1 MNNSILTSVKEVI
14 GIDGSNTDFDHDLV
28 IAINAVLFIL
38 YQEGLTDENYKIT
51 GYDKTWSDILLNGMT
66 PDALSSIIQWT
77 GLKTKMLFD
86 PPTSSILA
94 DAIKNNIAELE
105 WRAFITNN
113 YVGEIGSL
121 YDLTD

>member
-1 MNNSILTSVKEVI
+1 MNNSILTTVKEVI
-14 GIDGSNTDFDHDLV
+14 GIDSSNRDFDNDLV

-51 GYDKTWSDILLNGMT
+51 GYDKTWADILLNGIT
-66 PDALSSIIQWT
+66 PEALSSIIEWT

-113 YVGEIGSL
+113 YVGEIGSI
-121 YDLTD
+121 YSDIE

>member
-1 MNNSILTSVKEVI
+1 MNNSILTTVKEVI
-14 GIDGSNTDFDHDLV
+14 GIDSSNRDFDNDLI

-51 GYDKTWSDILLNGMT
+51 GYDKTWSDILLNGIT
-66 PDALSSIIQWT
+66 PEALSSIIEWT

-113 YVGEIGSL
+113 YVGEIGSI
-121 YDLTD
+121 YSEIE